1 MLKLAI
7 TEFHKSQQPLIKV
20 LWEKKQNSMLLLLF
34 YIHEKMLLFAGV
46 STDSTNRPNSKKLE
60 VNF

>member
-34 YIHEKMLLFAGV
+34 YIHKKCFFLQEYQQTGL
-46 STDSTNRPNSKKLE
+46 TDQIARS
-60 VNF
+60 